1 MLKIINDIVLVCLF
15 ILAVIILF
23 CLIPFTNLPTAGIP
37 FGQIASQRLERP
49 P

>member
-1 MLKIINDIVLVCLF
+1 MIRIISDIVLVCLF

-23 CLIPFTNLPTAGIP
+23 CLIPFTNLPTAGVP
-37 FGQIASQRLERP
+37 FCKLVSERTERP